1 MNITKKQLKHIIKEE
16 LKKVVEVHDGP
27 SSDVGLS
34 HDNALYGELER
45 LMSEIMPA
53 IEQTYNM
60 FGSDNELKAEFEKA
74 FMKNMH
80 LLADKWKVGRGIT
93 PSSQMS
99 EKERLASMFDFF
111 QRHEGGPEVKNPFR
125 GPSREDHEKMR
136 RRARQGKHGIPPHE

>member
-1 MNITKKQLKHIIKEE
+1 
-16 LKKVVEVHDGP
+16 
-27 SSDVGLS
+27 
-34 HDNALYGELER
+34 
-45 LMSEIMPA
+45 MSEIMPA